1 MSKFKWFYITRT
13 IGAIMI
19 LYELLG
25 WGGSTE
31 RGTIILAGCG
41 LLGFDYVAR
50 NEGRKRDVD
59 EDD

>member
-1 MSKFKWFYITRT
+1 
-13 IGAIMI
+13 MI

-25 WGGSTE
+25 YGGQTD

-50 NEGRKRDVD
+50 NEGRRRNVD